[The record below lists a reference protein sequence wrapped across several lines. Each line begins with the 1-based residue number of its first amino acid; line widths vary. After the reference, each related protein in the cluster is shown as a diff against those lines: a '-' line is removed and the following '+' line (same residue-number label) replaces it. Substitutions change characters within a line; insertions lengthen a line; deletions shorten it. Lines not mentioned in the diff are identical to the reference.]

1 MSYVKSVHFE
11 GSCGSLMAI
20 LIHRFLP
27 NIGWQCDM
35 SMTFLETTKKG
46 RTLSNLKPGTQQ
58 IRHGPS
64 ETRSVTQISQPGP
77 ERPRMP
83 LEIWHHTMEY
93 SVLPNIKGWYAS
105 TCCSKKS
112 VSCSWRFSI
121 VPFQAFLV
129 RANIPA
135 PPCHKGFLPKATFR
149 SPFEKHPMHAWYVR
163 TYVCTYTCMSVYII
177 ISYMYQYII
186 CHFAFTHK
194 I

>member
-64 ETRSVTQISQPGP
+64 ETRSVTQIWQPGP
-77 ERPRMP
+77 EHPRMP

-93 SVLPNIKGWYAS
+93 SVLLNIKGWYAS

-121 VPFQAFLV
+121 VSFQAFLV

-163 TYVCTYTCMSVYII
+163 MYIHIYVRLHHHLLHVSVYHMSFCI
-177 ISYMYQYII
+177 Y
-186 CHFAFTHK
+186 T
-194 I
+194 